1 MTPTHVFFGG
11 TVNSPIAS
19 HIFAVAL
26 TVSAGW
32 LFGCSGGTP
41 ARGAAVDS
49 ELAALLPPDA
59 VSLMGVDV
67 ARMREAPVYR
77 YLEEEGGSAGRG
89 FDESIEDFV
98 NKTGFDPRQDLES
111 LLVVSWGEVGQIAV
125 PQDMPFLVAARG
137 RFDPD
142 ELGKTFQDAGAVRE
156 DYRGIRVYTFGGR
169 ESTGDEEAAA
179 PAGSGVF
186 SLAFLDAE
194 TALAGPAGALRQSL
208 DRRLDGGPSL
218 ADNAPL
224 IRLAENILGGNHVW
238 AVSRQPG
245 RLMPEQE
252 PGAEPA
258 PHQPAIQILKTM
270 EQSTFGLDLDDG
282 LNMRAEGLFPTA
294 EGATLLGDAA
304 RGLIA
309 MGRLMISPQNAGLTA
324 FLDSID
330 VAEEAT
336 TVKISIEMDM
346 PTFRGMIESL
356 KATRSE
362 SAQGAI
368 L

>member
-1 MTPTHVFFGG
+1 M
-11 TVNSPIAS
+11 NSPIAS
-19 HIFAVAL
+19 PIFAVAL
-26 TVSAGW
+26 IVSAGW

-67 ARMREAPVYR
+67 ARLREAAVYR

-89 FDESIEDFV
+89 FDDSIEDFA
-98 NKTGFDPRQDLES
+98 NRTGFDPRQDLES
-111 LLVVSWGEVGQIAV
+111 LLLVSWGEVGQIAM
-125 PQDMPFLVAARG
+125 PQDMPFLAAARG
-137 RFDPD
+137 RFDQD
-142 ELGKTFQDAGAVRE
+142 ELGETFRNAGAQRE
-156 DYRGIRVYTFGGR
+156 DYRGIGVYSFGGHASDGNDDAGV
-169 ESTGDEEAAA
+169 ESSG
-179 PAGSGVF
+179 GVF

-194 TALAGPAGALRQSL
+194 TALAGPVGALRQAL

-218 ADNAPL
+218 ADNPTL
-224 IRLAENILGGNHVW
+224 INLAETIPAANHMW

-270 EQSTFGLDLDDG
+270 EQSTFGLDLNDG
-282 LNMRAEGLFPTA
+282 LNRQAEGLFPTT

-309 MGRLMISPQNAGLTA
+309 MGRLLISPQNAGLTA
-324 FLDSID
+324 FLDSIV
-330 VAEEAT
+330 VAEDAT

-346 PTFRGMIESL
+346 PKFREMIESL
-356 KATRSE
+356 KTTRSQ

>member
-1 MTPTHVFFGG
+1 M
-11 TVNSPIAS
+11 NSAIAS
-19 HIFAVAL
+19 RIFA
-26 TVSAGW
+26 TVLAVSGGWMIGCSAGV
-32 LFGCSGGTP
+32 P
-41 ARGAAVDS
+41 ARAAAVDT
-49 ELAALLPPDA
+49 ELAALLPPAA

-67 ARMREAPVYR
+67 ARMREAPVYL

-89 FDESIEDFV
+89 FENSIEDFV

-111 LLVVSWGEVGQIAV
+111 LLVVSWGEVGQVAL

-142 ELGKTFQDAGAVRE
+142 ELGETFQDAGAVRE

-169 ESTGDEEAAA
+169 ESTGDEEAAT
-179 PAGSGVF
+179 PGSSGVF
-186 SLAFLDAE
+186 SLSFLDAE
-194 TALAGPAGALRQSL
+194 TALVGPAGPLRQSL

-218 ADNAPL
+218 ADHATL
-224 IRLAENILGGNHVW
+224 IELAEGIPTVNHVW

-258 PHQPAIQILKTM
+258 PHQPAMRILKTM
-270 EQSTFGLDLDDG
+270 EQSTFGLDLTDG
-282 LNMRAEGLFPTA
+282 LDMQVEGLFPTA
-294 EGATLLGDAA
+294 EGAKLLGDAA
-304 RGLIA
+304 RGLVA
-309 MGRLMISPQNAGLTA
+309 MGRLMMSPENSGLTA
-324 FLDSID
+324 FLDSIV

-336 TVKISIEMDM
+336 AVKISIEMDM
-346 PTFRGMIESL
+346 PSFREMIESL
-356 KATRSE
+356 KESRPE
-362 SAQGAI
+362 SAKREV

>member
-1 MTPTHVFFGG
+1 MLITYCLPGPPTPTHAFFGG

-32 LFGCSGGTP
+32 LLGCSGGMP
-41 ARGAAVDS
+41 AQVAAVDA

-89 FDESIEDFV
+89 FDESIADFV
-98 NKTGFDPRQDLES
+98 NKTGFDPRQDLDS
-111 LLVVSWGEVGQIAV
+111 LLVVSWGAVGQIAL

-142 ELGKTFQDAGAVRE
+142 ELGETFQDAGAVRD

-169 ESTGDEEAAA
+169 ESTADEEAAT
-179 PAGSGVF
+179 PGSSGVF

-194 TALAGPAGALRQSL
+194 TALVGPVGALRQSL

-218 ADNAPL
+218 ADHANL
-224 IRLAENILGGNHVW
+224 IELAETIPAVNHVW

-252 PGAEPA
+252 PGAEQA
-258 PHQPAIQILKTM
+258 PHQPAMRILKTM
-270 EQSTFGLDLDDG
+270 EQSTFGLDLNDG
-282 LNMRAEGLFPTA
+282 LKH
-294 EGATLLGDAA
+294 
-304 RGLIA
+304 
-309 MGRLMISPQNAGLTA
+309 AG
-324 FLDSID
+324 
-330 VAEEAT
+330 
-336 TVKISIEMDM
+336 
-346 PTFRGMIESL
+346 
-356 KATRSE
+356 
-362 SAQGAI
+362 
-368 L
+368 